1 MASEEKSES
10 YLKYGLCGLL
20 SVTLVATPILLGV
33 FFSDFPTGDPGI
45 LLSNCINASLFTPIL
60 YIIYCY
66 TIKFLRNFQYLILPS
81 VKGTS
86 IDRDEIRVNPG
97 GTSNFGH
104 YGEKNVTYCTLRR
117 PNKQVALLN
126 DFQKNPNPD
135 GRNTR

>member
-1 MASEEKSES
+1 MGSEEKSGS

-33 FFSDFPTGDPGI
+33 VFTDFSTPDPGTH
-45 LLSNCINASLFTPIL
+45 LSNCRKFGNSIISLN
-60 YIIYCY
+60 
-66 TIKFLRNFQYLILPS
+66 FLRNFKYLIMPS
-81 VKGTS
+81 VKGSS

-126 DFQKNPNPD
+126 DFQKNPDPK

>member
-1 MASEEKSES
+1 MASEEKAGS

-33 FFSDFPTGDPGI
+33 FFTDFPTEDPGT
-45 LLSNCINASLFTPIL
+45 LLSNCRKFGDLIIMLVYT
-60 YIIYCY
+60 YI
-66 TIKFLRNFQYLILPS
+66 FARFQISFLPS
-81 VKGTS
+81 VKGSS

-117 PNKQVALLN
+117 PNKEVALLN
-126 DFQKNPNPD
+126 DFQKNPDPN

>member
-1 MASEEKSES
+1 MASEEKSGS

-33 FFSDFPTGDPGI
+33 VFTDFPIDDPGT
-45 LLSNCINASLFTPIL
+45 LLSNCRKFGDL
-60 YIIYCY
+60 IICCY
-66 TIKFLRNFQYLILPS
+66 TLPFLRNFKYLISPS
-81 VKGTS
+81 EKGSS

-117 PNKQVALLN
+117 PNKEVALLN
-126 DFQKNPNPD
+126 DFQKNPDPN

>member
-1 MASEEKSES
+1 MASEEKSGS

-33 FFSDFPTGDPGI
+33 FFTDFPTEDPGT
-45 LLSNCINASLFTPIL
+45 LLSNCRKFGDL
-60 YIIYCY
+60 IIVG
-66 TIKFLRNFQYLILPS
+66 IHLHFARFQISFLPS
-81 VKGTS
+81 VKGSS

-126 DFQKNPNPD
+126 DFQKNPDPK